1 MAYSDYAYHPMAVY
15 RAFKASRSIDNLI
28 QTTLSFSPVDITLR
42 YRFRLKQENGA
53 DASSPLLDKTEHRGR
68 FQLNYKQKSF
78 TMRTQYDMAYTTKTS
93 QSIGWMVSQ
102 SAGYKYKEILECNAG
117 VGYFRTQDYDSRIYT
132 YERGMLYDFSF
143 PMFYGEGIR
152 FFLHLS
158 TKPTKNL
165 QLICKVGTTKYF
177 DRDKISSGYQ
187 EINDSK
193 KTDMEIQ
200 AKWKF

>member
-1 MAYSDYAYHPMAVY
+1 M
-15 RAFKASRSIDNLI
+15 
-28 QTTLSFSPVDITLR
+28 
-42 YRFRLKQENGA
+42 
-53 DASSPLLDKTEHRGR
+53 
-68 FQLNYKQKSF
+68 
-78 TMRTQYDMAYTTKTS
+78 
-93 QSIGWMVSQ
+93 Q
-102 SAGYKYKEILECNAG
+102 SAGYWYGERLECNAG
-117 VGYFRTQDYDSRIYT
+117 VGYFRTHDYDSRIYT
-132 YERGMLYDFSF
+132 YERGMRYDFSF
-143 PMFYGEGIR
+143 PMFYGEGMR